1 MVRFETANETIII
14 NIFMSRSLVTCFF
27 TNPSDQKICASQI
40 GSPSPRIGIKHTRLA
55 KHLHNANGYSPRK
68 RHFPYQGTFEDPFPF
83 PQGRSFFFPVKGQ
96 VEVTSPKK
104 SCEPKSFI
112 FFLGGVQKL
121 LVLQRVSPYKK
132 SNNPPWSPHTFLET

>member
-1 MVRFETANETIII
+1 MMAIFKPQATGAYHNHVLQETTDMKVQGTSDRNKNTWSVSKPPMKQLIII

-40 GSPSPRIGIKHTRLA
+40 GSPSPRIGIKHTRVA

-83 PQGRSFFFPVKGQ
+83 PQGRSFF
-96 VEVTSPKK
+96 S
-104 SCEPKSFI
+104 
-112 FFLGGVQKL
+112 L
-121 LVLQRVSPYKK
+121 
-132 SNNPPWSPHTFLET
+132 